1 MILGLE
7 FFIFNRVSGDFFL
20 KLKILPLDFFFVFTR
35 NQKVLLKNT
44 TIELSIQLG
53 GLFSPYIYILLY
65 FILIIYIL
73 YSCYILYNYV
83 LISIYM

>member
-53 GLFSPYIYILLY
+53 GLFSPYIYIIVFYFNNIYIIFMLY
-65 FILIIYIL
+65 FI
-73 YSCYILYNYV
+73 
-83 LISIYM
+83 